1 MDFKGITWAGNMYQ
15 KFEAMCLE
23 VEEVMYQAISLLQI
37 QSSSR
42 RAWGLVSQK
51 DTVKYMENQVQ
62 KVGVSVKKFYSEV
75 MEDLLHPSCVDPMKV
90 PYTDSFF
97 DPYARTDINKKQ
109 MPSLLDNH
117 TDLKRKENEDEVISH
132 VTLEKGSPLNGHYA
146 VNSFSPR
153 SPGVLVQDKCSEL
166 SSGKTKKI
174 GVYRRPVGIKRIPQN
189 NHPSKNSYQVTPLSG
204 ARSRKLAS
212 CDLRSSS
219 LGASG
224 DMNVLSASD
233 LDVRHDTGEAV
244 KGNAPISDKSPSHQI
259 LSAESER
266 QKSETS
272 KGISSVSDNIASAE
286 SVRLKKG
293 DSECSSS
300 CRGSSTESICTSNS
314 FSNTSSGNA
323 ESENKEV
330 VTFNEGISIND
341 GSSGVSRNICHGEA
355 SDKEVRVSSEDNFD
369 MEVIKNEEFAQL
381 RLEISEP
388 VQRANLEESCVLV
401 EGYVPQGTGR
411 NSYKKKIRRALLS
424 KLRSTKQRNECTPQH
439 KDLPGVDNVVAAVP
453 ALTIDS
459 EKRKCAANDTLESD
473 WELL

>member
-23 VEEVMYQAISLLQI
+23 VEEVMYQ
-37 QSSSR
+37 
-42 RAWGLVSQK
+42 
-51 DTVKYMENQVQ
+51 DTVKYVENQVQ
-62 KVGVSVKKFYSEV
+62 KVSVSVKKFYSEV
-75 MEDLLHPSCVDPMKV
+75 MEDLLLPSCVDPMKV
-90 PYTDSFF
+90 PSADSFF
-97 DPYARTDINKKQ
+97 DPYAHTDINKKQ
-109 MPSLLDNH
+109 MPSLLDNPR
-117 TDLKRKENEDEVISH
+117 DLKKKENEDEVISH
-132 VTLEKGSPLNGHYA
+132 MTAEKGSPLNGHYD

-153 SPGVLVQDKCSEL
+153 SPGVLVQDKCYEV

-189 NHPSKNSYQVTPLSG
+189 NHPSKGSYQATPLSG

-219 LGASG
+219 LEASG
-224 DMNVLSASD
+224 DRNVLSSSD

-244 KGNAPISDKSPSHQI
+244 KGNALISDKTPSHQI

-286 SVRLKKG
+286 SARLKKG
-293 DSECSSS
+293 DSECTSS
-300 CRGSSTESICTSNS
+300 CRGSRTESIC
-314 FSNTSSGNA
+314 SGIA
-323 ESENKEV
+323 KAENKEV
-330 VTFNEGISIND
+330 MTFNEGISIND
-341 GSSGVSRNICHGEA
+341 GSSDVSRNICHDEA
-355 SDKEVRVSSEDNFD
+355 SDKEVLVSNEDNFD

-388 VQRANLEESCVLV
+388 VQRPNLEDSCVLV

-411 NSYKKKIRRALLS
+411 NSYKKKIRQALLS
-424 KLRSTKQRNECTPQH
+424 KLRSTRQHNECAPQH
-439 KDLPGVDNVVAAVP
+439 KDLHGNDNVVAAVP
-453 ALTIDS
+453 VLTIDS
-459 EKRKCAANDTLESD
+459 EKREFPANHSLESD

>member
-1 MDFKGITWAGNMYQ
+1 MSLC
-15 KFEAMCLE
+15 CLMILE
-23 VEEVMYQAISLLQI
+23 LTTTTYSIVLQ
-37 QSSSR
+37 Q
-42 RAWGLVSQK
+42 
-51 DTVKYMENQVQ
+51 DTVKYVENQVE
-62 KVGVSVKKFYSEV
+62 KVSVSVKKFYSEV

-97 DPYARTDINKKQ
+97 DPYAHTDINKKQ

-132 VTLEKGSPLNGHYA
+132 VTLEKRSPLNGHYA

-189 NHPSKNSYQVTPLSG
+189 NHPSKDSYQVTPLSG

-224 DMNVLSASD
+224 DMSVLPSSD

-259 LSAESER
+259 SPAESGR

-300 CRGSSTESICTSNS
+300 CRGSRTESICTSMNENS
-314 FSNTSSGNA
+314 SSNTSSGNA

-330 VTFNEGISIND
+330 MTFNEGISIND
-341 GSSGVSRNICHGEA
+341 GSSDVRRNICHGEA
-355 SDKEVRVSSEDNFD
+355 LDKEVLVSNEDNFD

-388 VQRANLEESCVLV
+388 VQGPNLEESCVLV
-401 EGYVPQGTGR
+401 EGYVPQGTVR
-411 NSYKKKIRRALLS
+411 NSYKKKIRQALLS
-424 KLRSTKQRNECTPQH
+424 KLRSTRQRNECAPQH
-439 KDLPGVDNVVAAVP
+439 NDLHGKGNVEAAVP
-453 ALTIDS
+453 VVTIDS
-459 EKRKCAANDTLESD
+459 EKRKFPANNTLESD

>member
-1 MDFKGITWAGNMYQ
+1 MSLC
-15 KFEAMCLE
+15 CLMILE
-23 VEEVMYQAISLLQI
+23 LTTTTYSIALQ
-37 QSSSR
+37 Q
-42 RAWGLVSQK
+42 

-97 DPYARTDINKKQ
+97 DPYAHTDINKKQ

-132 VTLEKGSPLNGHYA
+132 VTSEKGSPLNGHYA
-146 VNSFSPR
+146 VNTFSPR

-174 GVYRRPVGIKRIPQN
+174 GLNLRGKR
-189 NHPSKNSYQVTPLSG
+189 
-204 ARSRKLAS
+204 
-212 CDLRSSS
+212 
-219 LGASG
+219 
-224 DMNVLSASD
+224 
-233 LDVRHDTGEAV
+233 VR
-244 KGNAPISDKSPSHQI
+244 
-259 LSAESER
+259 LL
-266 QKSETS
+266 
-272 KGISSVSDNIASAE
+272 
-286 SVRLKKG
+286 RLKKG

-323 ESENKEV
+323 ESGNKEV

-341 GSSGVSRNICHGEA
+341 GSSGVSRNICHGDA
-355 SDKEVRVSSEDNFD
+355 SDKEVRVSNEDNFD

-424 KLRSTKQRNECTPQH
+424 KLRSTKQRNECTPNI
-439 KDLPGVDNVVAAVP
+439 KIYLE
-453 ALTIDS
+453 LT
-459 EKRKCAANDTLESD
+459 T
-473 WELL
+473 WWQQFLLSL

>member
-23 VEEVMYQAISLLQI
+23 VEEVMYQ
-37 QSSSR
+37 
-42 RAWGLVSQK
+42 
-51 DTVKYMENQVQ
+51 DTVKYVENQVQ
-62 KVGVSVKKFYSEV
+62 KVSVSVKKFYSEV
-75 MEDLLHPSCVDPMKV
+75 MEDLLLPSCVDPMKV
-90 PYTDSFF
+90 PSADSFF
-97 DPYARTDINKKQ
+97 DPYAHTDINKKQ
-109 MPSLLDNH
+109 MPSLLDNPR
-117 TDLKRKENEDEVISH
+117 DLKKKENEDEVISH
-132 VTLEKGSPLNGHYA
+132 MTAEKGSPLNGHYD

-153 SPGVLVQDKCSEL
+153 SPGVLVQDKCYEV

-189 NHPSKNSYQVTPLSG
+189 NHPSKGSYQATPLSG

-219 LGASG
+219 LEASG
-224 DMNVLSASD
+224 DRNVLSSSD

-244 KGNAPISDKSPSHQI
+244 KGNALISDKTPSHQI

-286 SVRLKKG
+286 SARLKKG
-293 DSECSSS
+293 DSECTSS
-300 CRGSSTESICTSNS
+300 CRGSRTESICTSMNENS
-314 FSNTSSGNA
+314 FSNTGSGIA
-323 ESENKEV
+323 KAENKEV
-330 VTFNEGISIND
+330 MTFNEGISIND
-341 GSSGVSRNICHGEA
+341 GSSDVSRNICHDEA
-355 SDKEVRVSSEDNFD
+355 SDKEVLVSNEDNFD

-388 VQRANLEESCVLV
+388 VQRPNLEDSCVLV

-411 NSYKKKIRRALLS
+411 NSYKKKIRQALLS
-424 KLRSTKQRNECTPQH
+424 KLRSTRQHNECAPQH
-439 KDLPGVDNVVAAVP
+439 KDLHGNDNVVAAVP
-453 ALTIDS
+453 VLTIDS
-459 EKRKCAANDTLESD
+459 EKREFPANHSLESD